1 MTKLEFLSQLERALS
16 ALPAAECADR
26 LDFYREMIDDR
37 MEEGLTEQQAVEAI
51 GSVDTVVAQ
60 IAADIPLTTL
70 VKERIKPRRRVSGLT
85 VTLLVV
91 GSPVWLSLLIAAA
104 AVALSLYVSLWA
116 VVVSLWAAF
125 AAVVGAAVGGL
136 AGGIVLAV
144 TGYVPSGLVLVA
156 AALVCGG
163 LAILMFFGCRAVSGG
178 LVRLTAVSINAIKKS
193 LVRKGESQ

>member
-1 MTKLEFLSQLERALS
+1 MTKLEFLSQLERALF
-16 ALPAAECADR
+16 ALPAAERADR

-60 IAADIPLTTL
+60 IAADIPLTAL
-70 VKERIKPRRRVSGLT
+70 VKQRIKPRRLSGLT
-85 VTLLVV
+85 ITLLVV

-116 VVVSLWAAF
+116 VVIALWAALT
-125 AAVVGAAVGGL
+125 AVVGAAVGGL
-136 AGGIVLAV
+136 VGGTVLAV
-144 TGYVPSGLVLVA
+144 TGYVPSGLALVA

-163 LAILMFFGCRAVSGG
+163 LAILMFFGCRAASKG
-178 LVRLTAVSINAIKKS
+178 LVRLTAVSMTALKKS
-193 LVRKGESQ
+193 LVRKGEAQ

>member
-16 ALPAAECADR
+16 ALPAAERADR

-60 IAADIPLTTL
+60 IAADIPLATL
-70 VKERIKPRRRVSGLT
+70 VKQRIKPRRLSGLA

-116 VVVSLWAAF
+116 VVISLWSAF
-125 AAVVGAAVGGL
+125 AAVVGAAFGGLVGGT
-136 AGGIVLAV
+136 VLAV
-144 TGYVPSGLVLVA
+144 TGYVPSGLALVA

-163 LAILMFFGCRAVSGG
+163 LAILMFFGCRAVSRG
-178 LVRLTAVSINAIKKS
+178 LVRLTAVSMTALKKR
-193 LVRKGESQ
+193 LVRKGEAQ

>member
-1 MTKLEFLSQLERALS
+1 MTKLEFLSQLDRALS
-16 ALPAAECADR
+16 ALPAAERADR
-26 LDFYREMIDDR
+26 MDFYREMIDDR

-60 IAADIPLTTL
+60 IAADIPLTAL
-70 VKERIKPRRRVSGLT
+70 VKQRIKPRRLSGLA

-116 VVVSLWAAF
+116 VVIALWAAF
-125 AAVVGAAVGGL
+125 TAVVGAAFGGL
-136 AGGIVLAV
+136 VGGIVLAV
-144 TGYVPSGLVLVA
+144 TGYVPSGLALVA

-163 LAILMFFGCRAVSGG
+163 LAILMFFGCCAVSRG
-178 LVRLTAVSINAIKKS
+178 LVRLTAVSMTALKKS
-193 LVRKGESQ
+193 LVRKGEAQ

>member
-70 VKERIKPRRRVSGLT
+70 VKERIKPRRLSGLT

-125 AAVVGAAVGGL
+125 AAVVGTAVGGL

-163 LAILMFFGCRAVSGG
+163 LAILMFFGCRAASGG